1 MDNYESENS
10 NFFLTLVYYVY
21 MIGSVVGGF
30 ILTLWLFSWFLKPAD
45 YTTPQPQPKVKIEQ
59 IKSTKPVINHDVTV
73 ETNITVSDG
82 VTKRTMKSKVKAD
95 SVTHGMIKTVND
107 QMLQATYKIVDDR
120 QREINSDPNYWSRN
134 VINHT
139 KER

>member
-1 MDNYESENS
+1 MDYEDENYS
-10 NFFLTLVYYVY
+10 FLECAVGAIWGL
-21 MIGSVVGGF
+21 GSLIGGF
-30 ILTLWLFSWFLKPAD
+30 VLMLWVSSWFLKPD
-45 YTTPQPQPKVKIEQ
+45 NYTPPEKPKVKIEQ
-59 IKSTKPVINHDVTV
+59 IKSTAPVVNHDVTV

-95 SVTHGMIKTVND
+95 AVTHAMIKSVND

>member
-1 MDNYESENS
+1 MDNYEFEDCS
-10 NFFLTLVYYVY
+10 FLKGAFYTIYGLGV
-21 MIGSVVGGF
+21 VVGGF
-30 ILTLWLFSWFLKPAD
+30 VLMLWISSWFLKPDD
-45 YTTPQPQPKVKIEQ
+45 YTQPEKSKVKIEQ
-59 IKSTKPVINHDVTV
+59 IKSTAPVINHDVTV

-82 VTKRTMKSKVKAD
+82 VTKRTMKSKVKAEE
-95 SVTHGMIKTVND
+95 VTHGMIKTVND

>member
-1 MDNYESENS
+1 MDNYEFEDCS
-10 NFFLTLVYYVY
+10 FLKGAFYTIYGLGV
-21 MIGSVVGGF
+21 VVGGF
-30 ILTLWLFSWFLKPAD
+30 VLMLWVSSWFLKPDD
-45 YTTPQPQPKVKIEQ
+45 YTPPEKSKVKIEQ
-59 IKSTKPVINHDVTV
+59 IKSTAPVINHDVTV

-82 VTKRTMKSKVKAD
+82 VTKRTMKSKVKAEE
-95 SVTHGMIKTVND
+95 VTHGMIKTVND

-134 VINHT
+134 VINYT

>member
-1 MDNYESENS
+1 MDNYEYEDCS
-10 NFFLTLVYYVY
+10 FIKGAFYTIYGLGV
-21 MIGSVVGGF
+21 VVGGF
-30 ILTLWLFSWFLKPAD
+30 VLMLWISSWFLKPDD
-45 YTTPQPQPKVKIEQ
+45 YTPPEKSKVKIEQ
-59 IKSTKPVINHDVTV
+59 IKSTAPVINHDVTV

-82 VTKRTMKSKVKAD
+82 VTKRTMKSKVKAEE
-95 SVTHGMIKTVND
+95 VTHGMIKTVND

>member
-1 MDNYESENS
+1 MDNYEYEDCS
-10 NFFLTLVYYVY
+10 FIKGAFYTIYGLGV
-21 MIGSVVGGF
+21 VVGGF
-30 ILTLWLFSWFLKPAD
+30 VLMLWVSSWFLKPDD
-45 YTTPQPQPKVKIEQ
+45 YTLPEKSKVKIEQ
-59 IKSTKPVINHDVTV
+59 IKSTTPVINHDVTV

-82 VTKRTMKSKVKAD
+82 VTKRTMKSKVKAEE
-95 SVTHGMIKTVND
+95 VTHGMIKTVND

-139 KER
+139 RGR

>member
-1 MDNYESENS
+1 MDYEDENYSFIECA
-10 NFFLTLVYYVY
+10 LGAIWGLGTV
-21 MIGSVVGGF
+21 IGGF
-30 ILTLWLFSWFLKPAD
+30 VLMLWVSSWFLKPD
-45 YTTPQPQPKVKIEQ
+45 NYTPPEKPKVKVEQ
-59 IKSTKPVINHDVTV
+59 IMSTKPVIKHDVTV

-82 VTKRTMKSKVKAD
+82 VTKRTMKSKVKSDA
-95 SVTHGMIKTVND
+95 VTHAMIKTVND

-134 VINHT
+134 VINHS

>member
-1 MDNYESENS
+1 MDNYEYEDCS
-10 NFFLTLVYYVY
+10 FLKGAFYTIYGLGV
-21 MIGSVVGGF
+21 VVGGF
-30 ILTLWLFSWFLKPAD
+30 VFMLWVSSWFLKPDD
-45 YTTPQPQPKVKIEQ
+45 YTPPEKSNVKIEQ

-82 VTKRTMKSKVKAD
+82 VTKRTMKSKVKAEE
-95 SVTHGMIKTVND
+95 VTHGMIKTVND

-139 KER
+139 KEH

>member
-1 MDNYESENS
+1 MDNYEYEDCS
-10 NFFLTLVYYVY
+10 FIKGAFYTIYGLGV
-21 MIGSVVGGF
+21 VVGGF
-30 ILTLWLFSWFLKPAD
+30 VLMLWVSSWFLKPDD
-45 YTTPQPQPKVKIEQ
+45 YTPPEKSKVKVEQ
-59 IKSTKPVINHDVTV
+59 IMSTKPVINHDVTV

-82 VTKRTMKSKVKAD
+82 VTKRTMKSKVKAEA
-95 SVTHGMIKTVND
+95 VTHATIKTVND

>member
-1 MDNYESENS
+1 MDNYEYEDCS
-10 NFFLTLVYYVY
+10 FLKGAFYTIYGLGV
-21 MIGSVVGGF
+21 VVGGF
-30 ILTLWLFSWFLKPAD
+30 VLMLWISSWFLKPDD
-45 YTTPQPQPKVKIEQ
+45 YTPPEKSKVKIEQ
-59 IKSTKPVINHDVTV
+59 IKSTAPVINHDVTV

-82 VTKRTMKSKVKAD
+82 VTKRTMKSKVKAEE
-95 SVTHGMIKTVND
+95 VTHGMIKTVND

>member
-1 MDNYESENS
+1 MDNYEYEDCS
-10 NFFLTLVYYVY
+10 FLKGAFYTIYGLGV
-21 MIGSVVGGF
+21 VVGGF
-30 ILTLWLFSWFLKPAD
+30 VFMLWVSSWFLKPDD
-45 YTTPQPQPKVKIEQ
+45 YTPPEKSNVKIEQ

-82 VTKRTMKSKVKAD
+82 VTKRTMKSKVKAEE
-95 SVTHGMIKTVND
+95 VTHGMIKTVND

>member
-1 MDNYESENS
+1 MDNYEYEDCS
-10 NFFLTLVYYVY
+10 FLKGAFYTIYGL
-21 MIGSVVGGF
+21 GVVVSGF
-30 ILTLWLFSWFLKPAD
+30 VLMLWVSSWFLKPDD
-45 YTTPQPQPKVKIEQ
+45 YTPPEKSKVKIEQ
-59 IKSTKPVINHDVTV
+59 IKSTTPVINHDVTV

-82 VTKRTMKSKVKAD
+82 VTKRTMKSKVKAEE
-95 SVTHGMIKTVND
+95 VTHGMIKTVND

>member
-1 MDNYESENS
+1 MDNYEYEDCS
-10 NFFLTLVYYVY
+10 FIKGAFYTIYGLAV
-21 MIGSVVGGF
+21 VVGGF
-30 ILTLWLFSWFLKPAD
+30 VLMLWVSSWFLKPDD
-45 YTTPQPQPKVKIEQ
+45 YTPPEKSKVKIEQ
-59 IKSTKPVINHDVTV
+59 IKSTTPVINHDVTV

-82 VTKRTMKSKVKAD
+82 VTKRTMKSKVKAEE
-95 SVTHGMIKTVND
+95 VTHGMIKTVND

-139 KER
+139 RER

>member
-1 MDNYESENS
+1 MDYEDENYS
-10 NFFLTLVYYVY
+10 FLECALAV
-21 MIGSVVGGF
+21 IWGLGSVIGGF
-30 ILTLWLFSWFLKPAD
+30 VLMLWVSSWFLKPD
-45 YTTPQPQPKVKIEQ
+45 NYTPPEKPKVKVEQ
-59 IKSTKPVINHDVTV
+59 IMSTKPVIKHDVTV

-82 VTKRTMKSKVKAD
+82 VTKRTMKSKVKSDA
-95 SVTHGMIKTVND
+95 VTHAMIKTVND

-134 VINHT
+134 VINHS

>member
-1 MDNYESENS
+1 MDNYEYEDCS
-10 NFFLTLVYYVY
+10 FLKGAFYTIYGLGV
-21 MIGSVVGGF
+21 VVGGF
-30 ILTLWLFSWFLKPAD
+30 VLMLWVSSWFLKPDD
-45 YTTPQPQPKVKIEQ
+45 YTPPEKSKVKIEQ
-59 IKSTKPVINHDVTV
+59 IKSTAPVINHDVTV

-82 VTKRTMKSKVKAD
+82 VTKRTMKSKVKAEE
-95 SVTHGMIKTVND
+95 VTHGMIKTVND

>member
-1 MDNYESENS
+1 MDNYEFEDCG
-10 NFFLTLVYYVY
+10 FLKGAFYTIYGLGV
-21 MIGSVVGGF
+21 VVGGF
-30 ILTLWLFSWFLKPAD
+30 ILMLWISSWFLKPDD
-45 YTTPQPQPKVKIEQ
+45 YTPPEKSKVKIEQ
-59 IKSTKPVINHDVTV
+59 IKSTTPVINHDVTV

-82 VTKRTMKSKVKAD
+82 VTKRTMKSKVKAEE
-95 SVTHGMIKTVND
+95 VTHGMIKTVND

>member
-1 MDNYESENS
+1 MDYEDENYS
-10 NFFLTLVYYVY
+10 FLKGAFYTIYGLGV
-21 MIGSVVGGF
+21 VVGGF
-30 ILTLWLFSWFLKPAD
+30 VLMLWVFSWFLKPDD
-45 YTTPQPQPKVKIEQ
+45 YTPPEKPKVKIEQ

-95 SVTHGMIKTVND
+95 AVTHAMIKTVND

>member
-1 MDNYESENS
+1 MDNYEFEDCG
-10 NFFLTLVYYVY
+10 FLKGAFYTIYGLGV
-21 MIGSVVGGF
+21 VVGGF
-30 ILTLWLFSWFLKPAD
+30 ILMLWISSWFLKPDD
-45 YTTPQPQPKVKIEQ
+45 YTPPEKSKVKIEQ
-59 IKSTKPVINHDVTV
+59 IKSTAPVINHDVTV

-82 VTKRTMKSKVKAD
+82 VTKRTMKSKVKAEE
-95 SVTHGMIKTVND
+95 VTHGMIKTVND

>member
-1 MDNYESENS
+1 MDNYEYEDCS
-10 NFFLTLVYYVY
+10 FLKGAFYTIYGLGV
-21 MIGSVVGGF
+21 VVGGF
-30 ILTLWLFSWFLKPAD
+30 VLMLWISSWFLKPDD
-45 YTTPQPQPKVKIEQ
+45 YTPPEKSKVKIEQ
-59 IKSTKPVINHDVTV
+59 IKSTAPVINHDVTV

-82 VTKRTMKSKVKAD
+82 VTKRTMKSKVKAEE
-95 SVTHGMIKTVND
+95 VTHGMIKTVND
-107 QMLQATYKIVDDR
+107 QMLQATYKIIDDR

>member
-1 MDNYESENS
+1 MDNYEYEDCS
-10 NFFLTLVYYVY
+10 FLKGAFYTIYGLGV
-21 MIGSVVGGF
+21 VVGGF
-30 ILTLWLFSWFLKPAD
+30 VFMLWVSSWFLKPDD
-45 YTTPQPQPKVKIEQ
+45 YTPPEKSKVKIEQ
-59 IKSTKPVINHDVTV
+59 IKSTAPVINHDVTV

-95 SVTHGMIKTVND
+95 AVTHAMIKSVND

>member
-1 MDNYESENS
+1 MDNYEYEDCS
-10 NFFLTLVYYVY
+10 FLKGAFYTIYGLGV
-21 MIGSVVGGF
+21 VVGGF
-30 ILTLWLFSWFLKPAD
+30 VLMLWISSWFLKPDD
-45 YTTPQPQPKVKIEQ
+45 YTPPEKSKVKIEQ

-82 VTKRTMKSKVKAD
+82 VTKRTMKSKVKAEE
-95 SVTHGMIKTVND
+95 VTHGMIKTVND

>member
-1 MDNYESENS
+1 MDNYEYEDCS
-10 NFFLTLVYYVY
+10 FLKGAFYTIYGLGV
-21 MIGSVVGGF
+21 VVGGF
-30 ILTLWLFSWFLKPAD
+30 VLMLWVSSWFLKPDD
-45 YTTPQPQPKVKIEQ
+45 YTPPEKSKVKIEQ
-59 IKSTKPVINHDVTV
+59 IKSTAPVINHDVTV

-82 VTKRTMKSKVKAD
+82 VTKRTMKSKVKAEE
-95 SVTHGMIKTVND
+95 VTHGMIKTVND

-134 VINHT
+134 VINYT

>member
-1 MDNYESENS
+1 MDNYEYEDCS
-10 NFFLTLVYYVY
+10 FIKGAFYTIYGLGV
-21 MIGSVVGGF
+21 VVGGF
-30 ILTLWLFSWFLKPAD
+30 VLMLWISSWFLKPDD
-45 YTTPQPQPKVKIEQ
+45 YTPPEKSKVKIEQ
-59 IKSTKPVINHDVTV
+59 IKSTTPVINHDVTV

-82 VTKRTMKSKVKAD
+82 VTKRTMKSKVKAEE
-95 SVTHGMIKTVND
+95 VTHGMIKTVND

-139 KER
+139 RER

>member
-1 MDNYESENS
+1 MDYEDENYSFIECAIAVIWG
-10 NFFLTLVYYVY
+10 L
-21 MIGSVVGGF
+21 GSVVGGF
-30 ILTLWLFSWFLKPAD
+30 VLMLWVSSWFLKPD
-45 YTTPQPQPKVKIEQ
+45 NYTPPEKPKVKIEQ

-82 VTKRTMKSKVKAD
+82 VTRRTMKSKVKSDA
-95 SVTHGMIKTVND
+95 VTHAMIKTVND

-120 QREINSDPNYWSRN
+120 QREINSDPNYWSKN
-134 VINHT
+134 VINHS

>member
-1 MDNYESENS
+1 MDYEDENYS
-10 NFFLTLVYYVY
+10 FLECALGAIWGLGT
-21 MIGSVVGGF
+21 VVGGF
-30 ILTLWLFSWFLKPAD
+30 VLMLWVSSWFLKPD
-45 YTTPQPQPKVKIEQ
+45 NYTPPEKPKVKVEQ
-59 IKSTKPVINHDVTV
+59 IMSTKPVIKHDVTV

-82 VTKRTMKSKVKAD
+82 VTRRTMKSKVKSDA
-95 SVTHGMIKTVND
+95 VTHAMIKTVND

-134 VINHT
+134 VINHS

>member
-1 MDNYESENS
+1 MDYEDENYSFIECA
-10 NFFLTLVYYVY
+10 LAVIWGL
-21 MIGSVVGGF
+21 GSVVGGF
-30 ILTLWLFSWFLKPAD
+30 VLMLWVSSWFLKPD
-45 YTTPQPQPKVKIEQ
+45 NYTPPEKPKVKIEQ
-59 IKSTKPVINHDVTV
+59 IKSIRPVIKHDVTV

-82 VTKRTMKSKVKAD
+82 VTRRTMKSKVKSDA
-95 SVTHGMIKTVND
+95 VTHAMIKTVND

-134 VINHT
+134 VINHS